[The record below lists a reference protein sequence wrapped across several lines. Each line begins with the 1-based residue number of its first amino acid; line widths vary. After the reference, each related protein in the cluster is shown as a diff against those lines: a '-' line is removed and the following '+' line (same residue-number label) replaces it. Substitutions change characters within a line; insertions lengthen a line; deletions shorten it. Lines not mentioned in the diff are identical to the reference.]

1 MPLVVGK
8 SKTLDVVT
16 LSVHSGCGCLLCC
29 CGRGSPS
36 QKKLFLFVREKRE
49 SKNAE
54 ITREEESSTRTKIPR
69 TGLSIYPLPHSTILS
84 GRHWYCRCFRQR
96 LCESLHREWSMGAPA
111 VQRHVAKITSKQY
124 SQLCPRIVVT

>member
-16 LSVHSGCGCLLCC
+16 LSVHSGCGCFLCC
-29 CGRGSPS
+29 YGRVSPS
-36 QKKLFLFVREKRE
+36 QKTLLVRSRE
-49 SKNAE
+49 ARVQKCRNH
-54 ITREEESSTRTKIPR
+54 TRRRIVDRTKIPR
-69 TGLSIYPLPHSTILS
+69 TGLSIYPLPDSTILS